1 MQVGLSNFISGMT
14 GGYTGSY
21 IFSQTIFC
29 MRAGSTRMT
38 GAVLTVFMCA
48 IFFLPYTITSYV
60 PKFLFGAILTFI
72 ALELMIDWLFKAFR
86 LVRG

>member
-1 MQVGLSNFISGMT
+1 VSGML

-29 MRAGSTRMT
+29 MRAGSTRLT
-38 GAVLTVFMCA
+38 GFIVAFFMFCVFVIPVSIM
-48 IFFLPYTITSYV
+48 SYV

-72 ALELMIDWLFKAFR
+72 ALELMIDWLFKAYR
-86 LVRG
+86 LV